1 MCLESYKQ
9 SIFKNYGW
17 YITRQKKK
25 KIIKFDALKA
35 MKYIHSTHFLI
46 IIENHSEEYAIDIVS
61 LKGK

>member
-1 MCLESYKQ
+1 MVGTLQ
-9 SIFKNYGW
+9 G
-17 YITRQKKK
+17 RKKK

-35 MKYIHSTHFLI
+35 MKYIHSTHPLI